1 MLDLDNEDQAG
12 NGGEAVRVWKDPNYG
27 TLSDVITGY
36 GFGEENDLYLLD
48 GRYDN
53 LTWPTG
59 VLPDPSA
66 PYHGA
71 VSKLERKSAKLGKK
85 GTKKA

>member
-12 NGGEAVRVWKDPNYG
+12 NGGEAVRVLKDLNYS
-27 TLSDVITGY
+27 TLTDVITGY
-36 GFGEENDLYLLD
+36 GLGEENDLYLLD
-48 GRYDN
+48 GSFDTLN
-53 LTWPTG
+53 WPTG

-71 VSKLERKSAKLGKK
+71 VRKLEGKSAKLGKK

>member
-1 MLDLDNEDQAG
+1 MKDL
-12 NGGEAVRVWKDPNYG
+12 NYG
-27 TLSDVITGY
+27 TLKDVITGY

-48 GRYDN
+48 GSFD
-53 LTWPTG
+53 TFTFSTG

-71 VSKLERKSAKLGKK
+71 VRKLEGKLAKLGKK